1 MDCEHAVERGL
12 VDGLDRAVDADT
24 GIVDENVEAP
34 PALEGRCNDLQ
45 VGLGI
50 GDVADSEAKV
60 EAFLVKSRGGQRRA
74 VGVDILDKHCR
85 TTLGEE
91 PGGCL
96 ANSRTGAG
104 DDSDATLELAAHPSS
119 ATMMVSPARQVTVT
133 VSPIAW
139 RTMPWREG
147 TRTVR
152 MKSSARRTR

>member
-1 MDCEHAVERGL
+1 
-12 VDGLDRAVDADT
+12 
-24 GIVDENVEAP
+24 VEAP
-34 PALEGRCNDLQ
+34 PALEGRGNDLP

-50 GDVADSEAKV
+50 GDVADREAKI
-60 EAFLVKSRGGQRRA
+60 EAFPVKPCGGQRRA
-74 VGVDILDKHCR
+74 VGVDILDEHGR

-104 DDSDATLELAAHPSS
+104 YDGDATLKLAAHASS
-119 ATMMVSPARQVTVT
+119 ATMIVSLARQATVT
-133 VSPIAW
+133 VSPTAW